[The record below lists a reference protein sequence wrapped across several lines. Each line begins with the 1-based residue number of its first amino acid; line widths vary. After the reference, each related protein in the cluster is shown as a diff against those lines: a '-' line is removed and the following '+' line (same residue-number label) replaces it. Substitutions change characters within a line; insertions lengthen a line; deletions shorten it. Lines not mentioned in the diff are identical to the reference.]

1 MSSEMLPRRRLIPK
15 WRTIATTLESAE
27 AGSHK
32 SAATPKPQ
40 GDAEELQRSIA
51 NWRQERTP
59 GFLGD
64 VLAHSIHKE
73 LIPQVLD
80 VSLEA
85 RRRGD
90 PMTVV
95 QSTLIEEL
103 LATSGEA
110 LIALGAVEASVPV
123 DHPYQAGIQRL
134 RALLSSNPNNGLAWL
149 DLAQFQA
156 AQGKTKSAERS
167 ILSALTL
174 APDNRTVIRTAARFW
189 VHANQHDL
197 AHQLVR
203 RHQRTASDPWLMASE
218 IALAD
223 LAGVPSVFL
232 AKGKRFIVDNAK
244 FNPAHLTELS
254 GVIADEEFKAGQ
266 LKRAREAF
274 RKALQVPNDNM
285 IAQAIEHQ
293 ARFGVVLES
302 PQINQ
307 ALARSHE
314 AQVIKAWSDREPDLA
329 ERHGKAWHNEEPFSS
344 RPIQFLSSL
353 YLFKGE
359 YENSERWIKVGLGA
373 DPSDRGL
380 LINLAFLHARAG
392 RGSDMT
398 SVLRRLRNAHGD
410 ANPFAK
416 ATEGLFEYSQGRFET
431 GDHLYNEAVE
441 EFTKTRR
448 PALAAYGRLFQT
460 LYAYDFGNPKSEEIA
475 RRAKQ
480 PLEEH
485 WTPDVAMFLHLRT
498 QSNLT
503 AHTLE
508 HEQNLGL
515 RRMSQLVYDPVKNT
529 LTVKDGITARG
540 AKPVVI
546 KGVND

>member
-32 SAATPKPQ
+32 SAATSKPQ

-73 LIPQVLD
+73 LIPQILD

-103 LATSGEA
+103 LATNGEA
-110 LIALGAVEASVPV
+110 LISMGAAEASVQAKY
-123 DHPYQAGIQRL
+123 PYQAGIQRL
-134 RALLSSNPNNGLAWL
+134 RALLSSNPNNALAWL

-156 AQGKTKSAERS
+156 AQGKTKNAERS

-203 RHQRTASDPWLMASE
+203 RHQRTSSDPWLMASE

-266 LKRAREAF
+266 LKRAREAH
-274 RKALQVPNDNM
+274 RKALLEPNDNM

-293 ARFGVVLES
+293 TRFGVVLEG

-329 ERHGKAWHNEEPFSS
+329 ELHGKAWHNEEPFSS

-353 YLFKGE
+353 YLFKGD

-373 DPSDRGL
+373 DSTDRGL
-380 LINLAFLHARAG
+380 LINLAFLHARAS
-392 RGSDMT
+392 RSSDMT
-398 SVLRRLRNAHGD
+398 SVLRRLRNAHDD

-416 ATEGLFEYSQGRFET
+416 ATEGLFEYTQGRFET
-431 GDHLYNEAVE
+431 GDRLYDEAIE
-441 EFTKTRR
+441 EFAKTRR

-460 LYAYDFGNPKSEEIA
+460 LYANDFGNPKAEEIA

-480 PLEEH
+480 PLVEN
-485 WTPDVAMFLHLRT
+485 WNPDMAMFLHLRT
-498 QSNLT
+498 QSNLPEQ
-503 AHTLE
+503 TLQ
-508 HEQNLGL
+508 HEQDLGL
-515 RRMSQLVYDPVKNT
+515 RRMSQLVYDPIKNT
-529 LTVKDGITARG
+529 LTVKEGITARG

-546 KGVND
+546 KSVND

>member
-15 WRTIATTLESAE
+15 WRTADTTLQSAE

-32 SAATPKPQ
+32 TAAPLKTQ
-40 GDAEELQRSIA
+40 GDAEELHRSIA
-51 NWRQERTP
+51 SWRQERTP

-73 LIPQVLD
+73 LIPQILD
-80 VSLEA
+80 ISLEA

-95 QSTLIEEL
+95 QSSFIEEL
-103 LATSGEA
+103 LATNGEA
-110 LIALGAVEASVPV
+110 ITTLGLAEPTVQAK
-123 DHPYQAGIQRL
+123 HPYQAGIQRL
-134 RALLSSNPNNGLAWL
+134 RALLSSNPNNALAWL

-156 AQGKTKSAERS
+156 AQGKTKVAERS
-167 ILSALTL
+167 ILAALNL

-232 AKGKRFIVDNAK
+232 SKGKRFIVDNAN
-244 FNPAHLTELS
+244 FNKAHLTELS
-254 GVIADEEFKAGQ
+254 GVIADEEFKAGK

-274 RKALQVPNDNM
+274 RKALQLPNDNM

-293 ARFGVVLES
+293 ARFGIVLES
-302 PQINQ
+302 PQINE
-307 ALARSHE
+307 ALERSHE
-314 AQVIKAWSDREPDLA
+314 AQVIKAWLDREPDLA
-329 ERHGKAWHNEEPFSS
+329 ERHGKAWHSEEPFSS

-353 YLFKGE
+353 YLFKGD

-373 DPSDRGL
+373 DCTDKGL

-392 RGSDMT
+392 LGSKMT
-398 SVLRRLRNAHGD
+398 SVLRLLGSAHGD
-410 ANPFAK
+410 AKPFAK
-416 ATEGLFEYSQGRFET
+416 AIEGLFEYSQGRFES
-431 GDHLYNEAVE
+431 GDHLYNEAFD

-448 PALAAYGRLFQT
+448 PSLAAYGQLFQT
-460 LYAYDFGNPKSEEIA
+460 LYAYDFGNPKAEEIA

-485 WTPDVAMFLHLRT
+485 WSPDVAMFLHIRS

-503 AHTLE
+503 ALTLK
-508 HEQNLGL
+508 HEQDLVH
-515 RRMSQLVYDPVKNT
+515 RRMSQLVFDPVKNT
-529 LTVKDGITARG
+529 LTVKEGITTRG
-540 AKPVVI
+540 ANPVVI
-546 KGVND
+546 KSLND

>member
-1 MSSEMLPRRRLIPK
+1 MSSEMLLPRRLIPK

-32 SAATPKPQ
+32 SAATTKPQ

-51 NWRQERTP
+51 NWREERTP

-95 QSTLIEEL
+95 QSTIIEEL

-110 LIALGAVEASVPV
+110 LIAQGSAEATVQAK
-123 DHPYQAGIQRL
+123 HPYQAGIQRL
-134 RALLSSNPNNGLAWL
+134 RALLSSNPNNALAWL

-156 AQGKTKSAERS
+156 AQGKTKGAERS
-167 ILSALTL
+167 ILSALNL

-203 RHQRTASDPWLMASE
+203 RHQRTTNDPWLMASE

-232 AKGKRFIVDNAK
+232 TKGKRFIVDNAK

-274 RKALQVPNDNM
+274 RKALQLPNDNM
-285 IAQAIEHQ
+285 IAQAIQHQ

-416 ATEGLFEYSQGRFET
+416 ATEGLFEYSQGRFEN

-460 LYAYDFGNPKSEEIA
+460 LYAYDFGNPKAEEIA

-485 WTPDVAMFLHLRT
+485 WTPDVRMFLHLRT
-498 QSNLT
+498 QSILT

-508 HEQNLGL
+508 HEKDLGL
-515 RRMSQLVYDPVKNT
+515 RRMSQLVYDPLNNT
-529 LTVKDGITARG
+529 LTVKEGITARG

-546 KGVND
+546 KGVSD